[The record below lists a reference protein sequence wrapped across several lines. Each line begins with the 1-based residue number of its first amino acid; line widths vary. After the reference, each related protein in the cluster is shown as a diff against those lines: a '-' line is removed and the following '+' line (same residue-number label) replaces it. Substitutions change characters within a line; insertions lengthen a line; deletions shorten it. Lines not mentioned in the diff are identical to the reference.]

1 MKIILTLQLCVFLM
15 FTVHSQYDG
24 NTSPSYPDLIKI
36 YIDLA
41 EKNTEIELYNMGQ
54 SDFGLPIYLC
64 IINGAQ
70 DSIKSFDKAREST
83 TLLINNA
90 IHPGEPDGVN
100 ACLIWINDWILAGKK
115 TKNLPVIGIIP
126 AYNVGGMMIRSS
138 SSRANQ
144 DGPEEYG
151 FRGNTQNLDL
161 NRDFIKMDSRNMFT
175 FAKIYHGLDPDV
187 FIDTHVSNGADYQY
201 TLTYIASIRE

>member
-1 MKIILTLQLCVFLM
+1 MIEEKAAACNMLYCFASELGPGNFLKKLVFIINTGWTFDLNLINLIILEPFQ
-15 FTVHSQYDG
+15 H
-24 NTSPSYPDLIKI
+24 
-36 YIDLA
+36 
-41 EKNTEIELYNMGQ
+41 
-54 SDFGLPIYLC
+54 
-64 IINGAQ
+64 
-70 DSIKSFDKAREST
+70 
-83 TLLINNA
+83 NNA
-90 IHPGEPDGVN
+90 LLVFSS
-100 ACLIWINDWILAGKK
+100 GKK

-126 AYNVGGMMIRSS
+126 AYNVGGMMNRSS

-187 FIDTHVSNGADYQY
+187 FIIHTFLMVQIIN
-201 TLTYIASIRE
+201 IR